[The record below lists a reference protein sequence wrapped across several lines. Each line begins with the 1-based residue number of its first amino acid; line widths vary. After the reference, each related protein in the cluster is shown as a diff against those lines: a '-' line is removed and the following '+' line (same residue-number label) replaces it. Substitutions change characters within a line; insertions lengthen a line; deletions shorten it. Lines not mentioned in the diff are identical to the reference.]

1 MNIQTALNK
10 ACSNLI
16 KKNIKSANLD
26 TEILMSNVIKK
37 DRKYIILNYDKDLSR
52 ESLNKFIS
60 LVKQREKGK
69 PVYITGKDF
78 GSTNLKFQRY
88 FNT

>member
-37 DRKYIILNYDKDLSR
+37 NRKYIILNYDKDLSR
-52 ESLNKFIS
+52 ESLNK
-60 LVKQREKGK
+60 LC
-69 PVYITGKDF
+69 
-78 GSTNLKFQRY
+78 
-88 FNT
+88 